1 MRLDARYTLKLD
13 TGDYVYIRSNGI
25 YSPDSTISRD
35 GQSSPANVTQDQAD
49 WFTRLQFEASGE
61 YDWMNYIFAVGVLT
75 MHESRII
82 IDAYQ
87 ITNSTKSCEE
97 ARL

>member
-1 MRLDARYTLKLD
+1 MRLDARYTLKLN

-25 YSPDSTISRD
+25 FSPQRAVSGD
-35 GQSSPANVTQDQAD
+35 GRSSPVNVTQDQSD
-49 WFTRLQFEASGE
+49 WFTRLQFDSSGE
-61 YDWMNYIFAVGVLT
+61 YDWLNYVFAIGVLT

-87 ITNSTKSCEE
+87 ITNALESTGKAS
-97 ARL
+97 L